1 MFKKI
6 AIRLSILLS
15 LFFIYQLFYLFSLNY
30 NEGKLKKISADGNY
44 FRSNMFYCKKIIFE
58 EKQSRNVNYLEIKIQ
73 NKNFFH
79 NETFYL
85 LNKHDGK
92 KPHNL
97 FKENDD
103 VLIRYRIL
111 LFFVYELDYKIVLNF
126 SRKDD
131 LIQYQYKI
139 IN

>member
-1 MFKKI
+1 MLRKVFV
-6 AIRLSILLS
+6 RLSVIIL
-15 LFFIYQLFYLFSLNY
+15 LFFIYQLFWLFSLNY
-30 NEGKLKKISADGNY
+30 NEGKLNKISADGNV
-44 FRSNMFYCKKIIFE
+44 FRSNMFYCKKVIFE
-58 EKQSRNVNYLEIKIQ
+58 EKQIGNVSYLEVKIQ

-92 KPHNL
+92 KLHNF
-97 FKENDD
+97 FKENED
-103 VLIRYRIL
+103 VLIKYRIL

-126 SRKDD
+126 SRKDN

>member
-6 AIRLSILLS
+6 AIRLSIILA
-15 LFFIYQLFYLFSLNY
+15 LFFIYQLFWLFSLNY
-30 NEGKLKKISADGNY
+30 NEMKFHKISADGNY
-44 FRSNMFYCKKIIFE
+44 FRSNMFYCKKVIFE
-58 EKQSRNVNYLEIKIQ
+58 EKQFRNVNYLEVNIQ
-73 NKNFFH
+73 NRNFFH
-79 NETFYL
+79 NESFYL
-85 LNKHDGK
+85 LNEYNGK
-92 KPHNL
+92 RPHNF

-126 SRKDD
+126 SRKNNS
-131 LIQYQYKI
+131 IQYYYKI